1 MKTKYRQNH
10 FLQVFSNCITCQLR
24 DFQILWKTTALFLI
38 SFRIRVKTASPNKEL
53 TSCEWIGKRNT
64 RAPTLFLAR
73 AKAQHV
79 PRQSIHESRATFDG
93 DRAFESKIFKL
104 FQNAVLTMQL

>member
-53 TSCEWIGKRNT
+53 TSCEWIGE
-64 RAPTLFLAR
+64 
-73 AKAQHV
+73 
-79 PRQSIHESRATFDG
+79 SEIHELQRYFWHALRHNMSHVNQSMNRAQPLTVI
-93 DRAFESKIFKL
+93 AHLKVKYLNSFKTL
-104 FQNAVLTMQL
+104 Y